1 MIENLYPTVT
11 LLGSTGSIGKQALEL
26 AAAKGIKI
34 KAIGANRS
42 VGAVEKQARQFC
54 PAFCAMAD
62 EAAAKDLKSRLADT
76 DIKVLSGEEGLLE
89 LIDLGGETVINSVI
103 GSAGLKPTLKTLK
116 SGKKLA
122 LANKESLV
130 MAGDI
135 VMREAA
141 ENNAEI
147 RPIDSEHSAIW
158 QSLRAGNKS
167 EIKKLILTASGGPFF
182 SKTAEELKK
191 MTVADALKHPT
202 WNMGAAI
209 TIDSATLMNKGFEVI
224 EASHLF
230 SVKPENIEVLVH
242 RESII
247 HSMVEYIDNSVIAQM
262 SIPDMRMCINYALTY
277 PERATGVTEE
287 LDLVKVGH
295 LDFAKPDTETFPLLA
310 EAYRVIK
317 SGGALPAVLHAA
329 NEVAVG
335 AFLSGELKRFT
346 DIQETVMRVTV
357 ELDDFK
363 NDKTLDGVF
372 AADKAARARTLE
384 LITQSR

>member
-1 MIENLYPTVT
+1 MENSYPTVT
-11 LLGSTGSIGKQALEL
+11 LLGSTGSIGKQTLEL

-34 KAIGANRS
+34 KAIGANKS
-42 VGAVEKQARQFC
+42 VGEVEKQARLFS

-62 EAAAKDLKSRLADT
+62 ENAAKDLKTRLADT
-76 DIKVLSGEEGLLE
+76 DIKVLSGEDGLLD
-89 LIDLGGETVINSVI
+89 LIELGGETVINSVI

-130 MAGDI
+130 MAGSI
-135 VMREAA
+135 VMRIAA

-158 QSLRAGNKS
+158 QSLRAGNKN

-191 MTVADALKHPT
+191 MTVEDALRHPT

-287 LDLVKVGH
+287 LDFVKVGR

-335 AFLSGELKRFT
+335 AFLSGKLKRFT
-346 DIQETVMRVTV
+346 DIQETVMRVTA
-357 ELDDFK
+357 ELDNFK

-372 AADKAARARTLE
+372 AADTAARARTLE
-384 LITQSR
+384 LISQSR

>member
-1 MIENLYPTVT
+1 MENLYPTVT

-62 EAAAKDLKSRLADT
+62 EAAAKDLKIRLADT

-130 MAGDI
+130 MAGEI

-230 SVKPENIEVLVH
+230 GVSPENIEVLVH

-295 LDFAKPDTETFPLLA
+295 LDFSKPDTEPFPLRA

-317 SGGALPAVLHAA
+317 SGGARPAVLHAA